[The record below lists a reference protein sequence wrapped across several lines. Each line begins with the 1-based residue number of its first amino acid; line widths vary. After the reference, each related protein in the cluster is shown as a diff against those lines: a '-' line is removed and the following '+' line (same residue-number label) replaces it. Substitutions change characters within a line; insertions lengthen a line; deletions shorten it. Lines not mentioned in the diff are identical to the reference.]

1 MSDVKWCDMHEGVFP
16 VKEEDD
22 EWSTYT
28 ITVRKRDKET
38 GRRFQEQVVKDA
50 CSDCTRKVATKSQ
63 TALTGSVEPDS
74 DAVD

>member
-22 EWSTYT
+22 NWSTYT

-38 GRRFQEQVVKDA
+38 GRRYTDQIVKDA
-50 CSDCTRKVATKSQ
+50 CGACTEKSFSSKSA
-63 TALTGSVEPDS
+63 ALNG
-74 DAVD
+74 AVNADEL